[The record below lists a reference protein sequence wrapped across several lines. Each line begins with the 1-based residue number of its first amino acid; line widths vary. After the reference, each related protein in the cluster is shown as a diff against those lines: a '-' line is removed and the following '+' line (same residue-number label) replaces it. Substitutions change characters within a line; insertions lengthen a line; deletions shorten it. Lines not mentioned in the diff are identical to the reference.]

1 MGTLIL
7 LIILIAIGLLI
18 SPVITCIVIGLITII
33 TVWCL
38 IATRKRDSK
47 IVSAEVI
54 ERIQVMTERCR
65 ESGFSLGWHGNPRL
79 YWSIDEVPSH
89 VNARVAVVYENGK
102 RRVLTLTEGS
112 DRYNRIMA
120 ICQKRKEV
128 PSKVAPIV
136 SKVQE
141 QKVIEEQKPKTSN
154 VEYIDVKTNQ
164 LVAGVYV
171 IGELIPEGNYDL
183 RWVWGRGSVG
193 KYVDNTTTYDKQTL
207 FHWVGNTYDHDQ
219 RVIVNMVCK
228 TGEYLRI
235 EGNLIVEIRKSK
247 PVVLDL

>member
-7 LIILIAIGLLI
+7 AIILIGIGWLI
-18 SPVITCIVIGLITII
+18 SPVITCIVIGLIIII
-33 TVWCL
+33 TVWSM
-38 IATRKRDSK
+38 IATRKQDSK

-54 ERIQVMTERCR
+54 DRIQVMTERCR
-65 ESGFSLGWHGNPRL
+65 ESGFSLGLNGNPRM
-79 YWSIDEVPSH
+79 YWSIDDVPSH
-89 VNARVAVVYENGK
+89 VNAKVAVVYENGK

-128 PSKVAPIV
+128 PCEVVPTVKV
-136 SKVQE
+136 KE
-141 QKVIEEQKPKTSN
+141 PKTTK
-154 VEYIDVKTNQ
+154 VDYIDVKTNQ

-183 RWVWGRGSVG
+183 RLVWGDG
-193 KYVDNTTTYDKQTL
+193 KVSKYTDSTTTLGANNFSQWLGTTHDYEKQ
-207 FHWVGNTYDHDQ
+207 V
-219 RVIVNMVCK
+219 VVNLVCK
-228 TGEYLRI
+228 TGEYLHI
-235 EGNLIVEIRKSK
+235 KGNLIVEIRKSK